1 MRILLE
7 GFLAGFGPGVLRT
20 PGQGQVAALRAHS
33 YRLAKH
39 PLLAAYPSRPHSI
52 SHITRWTPHTPCLLM
67 GEGKRKC
74 RVCDH
79 RLWSPHQEGTEW
91 DLNPNPAFSLT
102 EVQYV
107 W

>member
-39 PLLAAYPSRPHSI
+39 PLLAAYPSSAPQYFPHHQMDP
-52 SHITRWTPHTPCLLM
+52 SHSMSAYGRREKKM
-67 GEGKRKC
+67 
-74 RVCDH
+74 
-79 RLWSPHQEGTEW
+79 
-91 DLNPNPAFSLT
+91 
-102 EVQYV
+102 
-107 W
+107 